1 MPYSAVTQPAPLP
14 RRKGGTDCSTE
25 AVHKTRVSPMAIKT
39 EPSAYLFTPVLMVTG
54 RNSSLRRPSIRM
66 VVPLS
71 GITRITLHFYGLT
84 LACPALVRKGVSVSR
99 LSRLID
105 QVQKAVLDSPAPR
118 KQETGAST
126 RRKGDT
132 PWPAIR

>member
-14 RRKGGTDCSTE
+14 RRKGGTDSSTE
-25 AVHKTRVSPMAIKT
+25 AVHKTWVSPMAIQT
-39 EPSAYLFTPVLMVTG
+39 EPSAYLFTPVLIVTD
-54 RNSSLRRPSIRM
+54 RNSSLRRPSTRM

-71 GITRITLHFYGLT
+71 SIALIALHVYGLT
-84 LACPALVRKGVSVSR
+84 LACPAMGRTTVTALTSTR
-99 LSRLID
+99 LMDRTK
-105 QVQKAVLDSPAPR
+105 QAVLDSPAPR
-118 KQETGAST
+118 KQETGATT